1 MKMLAWLGRHATAA
15 LALGAFV
22 GLVMPSLAELLR
34 GVLPLLVFLFTA
46 ISLLKIDR
54 ATFVPLWKNP
64 VLPGLVIGW
73 CMILVPLL
81 AGAVLQ
87 VVPVPK
93 GLAQAVIIWAASPP
107 MTAAIVF
114 AVLLGLDTS
123 LATGVALSSIFIAPL
138 TGPLLCLALAGLPI
152 GIDAPVL
159 IGRVA
164 AFIGAAGVAAYL
176 VRRLVGHERL
186 ARNHDG
192 VNGVIIVTLIAYAA
206 ALTAGVGEEFAVH
219 PGRILLFTAAG
230 FATNILVQLV
240 TALLFAWFGV
250 KRSITSSLLAGNR
263 NMSVLCAGLGSAAT
277 AEIMLFFA
285 VSHLAVY
292 TLPWLFGRCYRWVA
306 LHSEGSA
313 MQQGGVPSSTEKVLW
328 TGGAEPGQS
337 VPRLLRRDSVG

>member
-1 MKMLAWLGRHATAA
+1 MKILAWLGRHATAA

-22 GLVMPSLAELLR
+22 GLIMPSLAELLR
-34 GVLPLLVFLFTA
+34 SVFPILVFLFTA
-46 ISLLKIDR
+46 TSLLKIDR
-54 ATFVPLWKNP
+54 GTFGSLWKNP
-64 VLPGLVIGW
+64 VLPALVIGW
-73 CMILVPLL
+73 CVIVVPLL
-81 AGAVLQ
+81 VGAVLQ
-87 VVPVPK
+87 MLSLPK
-93 GLAQAVIIWAASPP
+93 GLAQAIVIWAASPP

-123 LATGVALSSIFIAPL
+123 LATGVALSSIFVVPL

-164 AFIGAAGVAAYL
+164 AFIGAAAVAAYL
-176 VRRLVGHERL
+176 VRRLVGQERL

-206 ALTAGVGEEFAVH
+206 ALTAGVGEEFAAH
-219 PGRILLFTAAG
+219 PGRILLFTGAG
-230 FATNILVQLV
+230 FVTNILVQLV

-285 VSHLAVY
+285 LSHVAVY
-292 TLPWLFGRCYRWVA
+292 TLPWLLGRFYHWVA
-306 LHSEGSA
+306 LRSDVSA
-313 MQQGGVPSSTEKVLW
+313 MREGGVPASTEKVIW
-328 TGGAEPGQS
+328 TPGS
-337 VPRLLRRDSVG
+337 

>member
-1 MKMLAWLGRHATAA
+1 MKILAWLGRHATAA

-22 GLVMPSLAELLR
+22 GLIMPSLAELLR
-34 GVLPLLVFLFTA
+34 GMLPVLVFLFTA

-54 ATFVPLWKNP
+54 GTFVPLWKKP
-64 VLPGLVIGW
+64 ALPALVIGW
-73 CMILVPLL
+73 CVILVPLL
-81 AGAVLQ
+81 VGAVLQ
-87 VVPVPK
+87 VAPLPK
-93 GLAQAVIIWAASPP
+93 GLAQAIIIWAASPP

-123 LATGVALSSIFIAPL
+123 LASGVALSSIFIVPL

-164 AFIGAAGVAAYL
+164 AFIGAAAAAAFL
-176 VRRLVGHERL
+176 VRRVVGHERL
-186 ARNHDG
+186 ARNHDA

-206 ALTAGVGEEFAVH
+206 ALTAGVGAEFAMH

-240 TALLFAWFGV
+240 TALLFVRFGV
-250 KRSITSSLLAGNR
+250 KLSVTSALLAGNR
-263 NMSVLCAGLGSAAT
+263 NMSVLCAGLGTAAT

-285 VSHLAVY
+285 LSHVAVY

-306 LHSEGSA
+306 MRSDVSA
-313 MQQGGVPSSTEKVLW
+313 VQERVVPASTEKVIW
-328 TGGAEPGQS
+328 TSGAEPEQS
-337 VPRLLRRDSVG
+337 MSRSLRRDLVG